1 MGQIEHCAVIYPFL
15 ILCLNGHHSLTR
27 VEKIG
32 RAKLPPAILC
42 QHGHPSL
49 LPAGNLPIRHY
60 PHSWKPESVFTPS
73 GKTSQQHRELQPT
86 FGSSNRAFSQKRRL
100 KTHTIITA
108 ETIVMVRQVALGTD
122 GFNARRFRGNPF
134 TNRATVGLFP
144 SLRAE
149 FLKVTVGQR
158 PSQSTQG
165 TTVHAA
171 HCSSPYLNAT
181 FVGQWDRTNEPTP
194 SSTANRLTPKR
205 VNQLESKGSHQTHL
219 IRQIFK
225 HYRPDLP
232 NLIGGTRHTT
242 GPELKGTQLDTTTI
256 EGEASVSAIP
266 ERRPLQDTHGP
277 MSA

>member
-1 MGQIEHCAVIYPFL
+1 MGQIEHCSVIYPFP
-15 ILCLNGHHSLTR
+15 ILCLNGHHSLIR

-32 RAKLPPAILC
+32 RAKLPPAISC
-42 QHGHPSL
+42 QHGHLSR

-60 PHSWKPESVFTPS
+60 PHSRKPESVFTPS
-73 GKTSQQHRELQPT
+73 GKTFQQHREPQPT
-86 FGSSNRAFSQKRRL
+86 FGSSNRAYSQKRRL

-122 GFNARRFRGNPF
+122 GFNARRFRGDPF

-149 FLKVTVGQR
+149 FLKVTVGQS

-194 SSTANRLTPKR
+194 SSTTNRLTPKHADA
-205 VNQLESKGSHQTHL
+205 NQLESKGNHRL
-219 IRQIFK
+219 RK
-225 HYRPDLP
+225 L
-232 NLIGGTRHTT
+232 
-242 GPELKGTQLDTTTI
+242 
-256 EGEASVSAIP
+256 
-266 ERRPLQDTHGP
+266 
-277 MSA
+277 